1 MIFANLLT
9 EELRAV
15 HLTED
20 DDLPEEW
27 RHMMNALLSRVETAV
42 TRATTRMLQLETKE
56 IENGTHERQLRL
68 LKDHAVGSH

>member
-1 MIFANLLT
+1 MSFANLLA
-9 EELRAV
+9 EELSAL

-42 TRATTRMLQLETKE
+42 NRAATRMYQVETRE
-56 IENGTHERQLRL
+56 IKKDTHERQLKF